1 MILRVDRNIVRG
13 SRMLFLDEAT
23 SALDAENEAI
33 VQQALEK
40 LLYELNSTW
49 APGRCGKPIDKWLI
63 NGGSSGQSAG

>member
-23 SALDAENEAI
+23 SARDAENEAI

-49 APGRCGKPIDKWLI
+49 APGKDVEKPLI
-63 NGGSSGQSAG
+63 NGL

>member
-1 MILRVDRNIVRG
+1 MILALFV

-49 APGRCGKPIDKWLI
+49 APLGCLGCPWVTWALEKSGKVVVD
-63 NGGSSGQSAG
+63 

>member
-1 MILRVDRNIVRG
+1 
-13 SRMLFLDEAT
+13 MLFLDEAT

-49 APGRCGKPIDKWLI
+49 APGKDVEKPLI
-63 NGGSSGQSAG
+63 NGL

>member
-1 MILRVDRNIVRG
+1 
-13 SRMLFLDEAT
+13 MLFLDEAT

-49 APGRCGKPIDKWLI
+49 APGKAMGKTIR
-63 NGGSSGQSAG
+63 